1 MEETRGSGT
10 SDRGCC
16 TAASTG
22 GEGQVAPVGG
32 ASSAAGVYTAVYI
45 SSSHDAG
52 AGVYTAVYIS
62 PPSVGVVTACGFGG
76 GGASWS
82 VFHVGYCSSS
92 GSVA

>member
-1 MEETRGSGT
+1 M
-10 SDRGCC
+10 
-16 TAASTG
+16 
-22 GEGQVAPVGG
+22 
-32 ASSAAGVYTAVYI
+32 
-45 SSSHDAG
+45 
-52 AGVYTAVYIS
+52 YTAVYIS